1 MATNHPGPDEAARGI
16 DDPAAADAVEQWFVD
31 EVLPLET
38 ALTRLL
44 RSCWRRA
51 DDIPDLRQE
60 IYVNVFESAARDG
73 IPQFTQAWLFRCA
86 RNLLINKAR
95 RARVVPFEL
104 IADVDEL
111 ADPPSE
117 HRTPE
122 RLAAASHEVELL
134 DAAFEALPPRC
145 RQVMTLRMV
154 DGLSQKEIATRLGI
168 VEGTVERQVTLG
180 IRALAEDLSVRG
192 VESAVSW
199 MRRWRRPRAGT

>member
-16 DDPAAADAVEQWFVD
+16 DDPTDAVERWFVD
-31 EVLPLET
+31 EVLPLEP

-44 RSCWRRA
+44 RRCWRRA

-60 IYVNVFESAARDG
+60 IYVNVFESASRDG
-73 IPQFTQAWLFRCA
+73 IPEFTQAWLFRCA

-95 RARVVPFEL
+95 RAQVVPFEL

-111 ADPPSE
+111 ADPPSD

-122 RLAAASHEVELL
+122 RLAAASREIELL

-154 DGLSQKEIATRLGI
+154 DGLSQKEIAARLGI

-180 IRALAEDLSVRG
+180 IRALAEDLSARG
-192 VESAVSW
+192 VDTAVSW
-199 MRRWRRPRAGT
+199 MRRWRRPGAGT

>member
-16 DDPAAADAVEQWFVD
+16 DDPTEAVERWFVD
-31 EVLPLET
+31 EMLPLEP

-44 RSCWRRA
+44 RRCWRRA

-60 IYVNVFESAARDG
+60 IYVNVFESASRDG
-73 IPQFTQAWLFRCA
+73 IPEFTQAWLFRCA

-95 RARVVPFEL
+95 RAQVVPFEL

-111 ADPPSE
+111 ADPPSD

-122 RLAAASHEVELL
+122 RLAAASREIELL

-154 DGLSQKEIATRLGI
+154 DGLSQKEIAARLGI

-180 IRALAEDLSVRG
+180 IRALAEDLSARG
-192 VESAVSW
+192 VDTAVSW
-199 MRRWRRPRAGT
+199 MRRWRRPGAGT

>member
-1 MATNHPGPDEAARGI
+1 MATNHPGPDEAACGI
-16 DDPAAADAVEQWFVD
+16 DDPADAVERWFVD
-31 EVLPLET
+31 EVLPLEP

-44 RSCWRRA
+44 RRCWRRA

-60 IYVNVFESAARDG
+60 IYVNVFESASRDG
-73 IPQFTQAWLFRCA
+73 IPEFTQAWLFRCA

-95 RARVVPFEL
+95 RAQVVPFEL

-111 ADPPSE
+111 ADPPSD

-122 RLAAASHEVELL
+122 RLAAASREIELL

-154 DGLSQKEIATRLGI
+154 DGLSQKEIAARLGI

-180 IRALAEDLSVRG
+180 IRALAEDLSARG
-192 VESAVSW
+192 VDTAVSW
-199 MRRWRRPRAGT
+199 MRRWRRPGAGT

>member
-16 DDPAAADAVEQWFVD
+16 DDPADAVERWFVD
-31 EVLPLET
+31 EVLPLEP

-44 RSCWRRA
+44 RRCWRRA

-60 IYVNVFESAARDG
+60 IYIRVFESAARDG
-73 IPQFTQAWLFRCA
+73 IPEHTRAWLFRCA
-86 RNLLINKAR
+86 RNLLINKVRHAQ
-95 RARVVPFEL
+95 VVPFEL

-111 ADPPSE
+111 AEPPSE

-122 RLAAASHEVELL
+122 RLAAADREIELL
-134 DAAFEALPPRC
+134 GAAFEALPPRC

-154 DGLSQKEIATRLGI
+154 EGLSQKEIAARLGI

-192 VESAVSW
+192 VETAVSW